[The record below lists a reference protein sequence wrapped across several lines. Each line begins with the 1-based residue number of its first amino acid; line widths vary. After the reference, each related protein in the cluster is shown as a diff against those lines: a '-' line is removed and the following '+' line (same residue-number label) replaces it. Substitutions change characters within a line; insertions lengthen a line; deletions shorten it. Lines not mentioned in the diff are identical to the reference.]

1 MVVGKKRAKPTRPL
15 PTISV
20 PAKGPALSHERG
32 WRWAFRLVCLFFAM
46 NSAYGA
52 IARYDPR
59 KEFFFDSGGYVD
71 QYRGKPLM
79 EIAKP
84 LRYRVLI
91 PYLAAKIPF
100 LPPIVTKYY
109 YNIDENKEIAFRFGV
124 LNGLGTAVTAMLLMA
139 FMENLGF
146 SLWGAA
152 VGALFFLTSHE
163 ALINGGAMFVDPWNY
178 AALVGCLL
186 MAQGGSVLGLG
197 LVFAVALFG
206 KETIVVALPMV
217 YLLGHPRRGFQIA
230 LMLLGLLPY
239 LYFRAVLFPG
249 GAGLELGPDLMRAS
263 IAESFHLSY
272 ALYTAMEFVLNFH
285 LLAPLAWFGRQ
296 EAVGRLRVLRRLAW
310 LFIPLAIGPRL
321 VLCEYSRVW
330 QLGFPIFIPLAVL
343 GVLALLK
350 RYPLASFE
358 LLKPAAQS

>member
-1 MVVGKKRAKPTRPL
+1 MVVKKKKPAPARAL
-15 PTISV
+15 PAPS
-20 PAKGPALSHERG
+20 PASLAGDLKRERG

-52 IARYDPR
+52 ITRYDPR

-91 PYLAAKIPF
+91 PYLAAQIPF
-100 LPPIVTKYY
+100 LPPFLTKYY

-146 SLWGAA
+146 SLWGAGL
-152 VGALFFLTSHE
+152 GALLFLTSHE

-178 AALVGCLL
+178 AALIGCLL
-186 MAQGGSVLGLG
+186 LSQAGSIGWLG
-197 LVFAVALFG
+197 LVFAVSLFG

-217 YLLGHPRRGFQIA
+217 YLLGHPRRGWQLA

-272 ALYTAMEFVLNFH
+272 FVYTAMEFVLNFH
-285 LLAPLAWFGRQ
+285 LLAPLAWLGRV
-296 EAVGRLRVLRRLAW
+296 EAVGRLSVLRRLAW

-343 GVLALLK
+343 GILALIK

-358 LLKPAAQS
+358 LLKPAASF